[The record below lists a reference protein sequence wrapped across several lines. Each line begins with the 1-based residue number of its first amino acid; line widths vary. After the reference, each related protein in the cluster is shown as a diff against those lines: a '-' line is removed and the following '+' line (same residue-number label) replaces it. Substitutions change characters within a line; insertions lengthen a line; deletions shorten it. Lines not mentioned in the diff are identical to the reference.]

1 MQKHRSQKNNSRYI
15 NIYGLSDNNLKK
27 SQDCT
32 DFHEINLGSGATD
45 VLSRVQEVAV
55 EEEVVTCT
63 PTSAPVPDVVPPV
76 LNQRSWHHLP

>member
-1 MQKHRSQKNNSRYI
+1 MLNTVWWEP
-15 NIYGLSDNNLKK
+15 
-27 SQDCT
+27 QDCT

-55 EEEVVTCT
+55 EEEVVAYT

-76 LNQRSWHHLP
+76 LNQRSWHRLS

>member
-32 DFHEINLGSGATD
+32 DFHEINLGGGATD
-45 VLSRVQEVAV
+45 VLSRVQEVV
-55 EEEVVTCT
+55 VVEEVVTYT
-63 PTSAPVPDVVPPV
+63 QPV
-76 LNQRSWHHLP
+76 HLCQMLCRQS